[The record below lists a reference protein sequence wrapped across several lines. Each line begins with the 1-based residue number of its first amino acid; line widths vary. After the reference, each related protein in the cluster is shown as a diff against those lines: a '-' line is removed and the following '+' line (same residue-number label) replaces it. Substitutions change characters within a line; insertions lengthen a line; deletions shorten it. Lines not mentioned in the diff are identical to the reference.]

1 MTNSFSLEDELAFA
15 GRLADAAWTAIRPH
29 FRALD
34 AVDNK
39 ITTAQAMFDPVTAA
53 DTGAETAM
61 RALIEA
67 ERPDH
72 GIIGEEFPAKPSKN
86 GYTWL
91 LDPIDGTRAFV
102 GGLPSWTT
110 LIALCDEAGTSA
122 SLTSRFWT
130 SVISAGRA
138 AQPFSMRV
146 SKPRSGCLTAAICA
160 KRSSPR
166 RTHSS

>member
-86 GYTWL
+86 GFTWL

-102 GGLPSWTT
+102 GELDDADR
-110 LIALCDEAGTSA
+110 L
-122 SLTSRFWT
+122 
-130 SVISAGRA
+130 V
-138 AQPFSMRV
+138 
-146 SKPRSGCLTAAICA
+146 
-160 KRSSPR
+160 
-166 RTHSS
+166 